1 MNGQLCD
8 KRIDIVLDDLRAEIF
23 LASEVIV
30 ERTFRNIHCIQ
41 DFLQPRSMIAL
52 SHKHADTLVQQIFSI
67 EFLFGWLGHAINN
80 TTGCLEMSR
89 KKSA

>member
-1 MNGQLCD
+1 
-8 KRIDIVLDDLRAEIF
+8 
-23 LASEVIV
+23 
-30 ERTFRNIHCIQ
+30 
-41 DFLQPRSMIAL
+41 MIAL

-80 TTGCLEMSR
+80 TTGCLAMLG